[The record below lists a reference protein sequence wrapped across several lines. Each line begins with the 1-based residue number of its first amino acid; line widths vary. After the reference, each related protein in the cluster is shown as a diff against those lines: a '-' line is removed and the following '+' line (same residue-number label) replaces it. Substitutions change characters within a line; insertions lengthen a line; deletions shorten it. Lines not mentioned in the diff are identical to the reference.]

1 MQHERGVIRNRSA
14 AQQLRDFSG
23 LRFGRITPTD
33 IDAYMEFG
41 GQLFVFIEAKYGT
54 AMLPRGQELALE
66 RLVDAIHSPPDRRAI
81 ALVVSHDT
89 QGGDVSF
96 ADTRVQRY
104 RWGGEW
110 RAPLQSGL
118 LLKDAVECVVSRWG
132 TAKVIPAR
140 RAA

>member
-1 MQHERGVIRNRSA
+1 MQHERGVIRNRTA

-23 LRFGRITPTD
+23 LRYGRITPTD

-66 RLVDAIHSPPDRRAI
+66 RLVDAIDNPPYRRAI
-81 ALVVSHDT
+81 ALVVSHET
-89 QGGDVSF
+89 QREDVSF
-96 ADTRVQRY
+96 ADTRVTRY
-104 RWGGEW
+104 RWRGEW
-110 RAPLQSGL
+110 RSPLQEGL
-118 LLKDAVECVVSRWG
+118 LLKEAVDCVVSRWG

-140 RAA
+140 RTA